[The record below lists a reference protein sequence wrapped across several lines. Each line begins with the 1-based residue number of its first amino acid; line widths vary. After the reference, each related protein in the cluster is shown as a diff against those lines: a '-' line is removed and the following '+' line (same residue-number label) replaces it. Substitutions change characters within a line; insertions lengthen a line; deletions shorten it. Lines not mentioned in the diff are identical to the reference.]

1 MLERLAFVFQRK
13 FLLWFNLSSAVNF
26 LVRCDNLTQRRG
38 ERGDFRTNEH
48 DTQCPAVTIMVDEPL
63 EIQVAVTC
71 QSHRPFFSSLRS
83 LRLCVIFN

>member
-1 MLERLAFVFQRK
+1 MITTYRPSLIPAMHTL
-13 FLLWFNLSSAVNF
+13 NLNSAVHF

-48 DTQCPAVTIMVDEPL
+48 DTQCLAVTKMVDKVL

-71 QSHRPFFSSLRS
+71 QSHRLLFSASLRDFQLTS
-83 LRLCVIFN
+83 VG